1 VGAPVA
7 VVLTTSAIVSLRTF
21 AGRCVIHRLIQVD
34 QGYLL
39 GLGIDPESHP
49 AACDAFFLSFRGF
62 SWRSTV
68 CREKMRRR
76 IHSPDDSSSIDVGFV
91 PWPTNE

>member
-1 VGAPVA
+1 MGAPVA

-49 AACDAFFLSFRGF
+49 AAYDAFFS
-62 SWRSTV
+62 
-68 CREKMRRR
+68 
-76 IHSPDDSSSIDVGFV
+76 HDSSSIDVGFV